1 MKTLIDVYEWSP
13 FSMLKNG
20 YFFILGLFFFI
31 LWEPAMAQK
40 NSPESVTINDFKK
53 TFKKIVKD
61 FDLNEETILVKYNSG
76 KDTFDYHISGEM
88 AMFGVQDVS
97 LEVIA
102 GPNEKIIEI
111 TALFPSGASNQ
122 IELDGEKI
130 KLWIP
135 AMLQNKI
142 DLEKVHILLYPQE
155 KETYVITSL
164 FRQPENNVVGYM
176 NCQLDQTEIIFTI
189 DKDRE
194 DKGKNADKK
203 GQLSGVVDIGG
214 LDFDLQGEAKSEK
227 KQTTWEITAS
237 RNEIEMKLLIDALQ
251 KYNNV
256 QFQTFPDALMDVALY
271 EPVVKFDNEKV
282 LSLKGRTDIG
292 RIEAVCIFNSGSK
305 NDFLLGFRPEE
316 DYSLAKLNNNLRY
329 IDGVDLGNMAIVY
342 AYSQNAQKEISLEL
356 LDEMDFSSEKV
367 RPGFVLL
374 GKYEMPTKRVPLLE
388 KINSVTVRT
397 DMPAEKNAAIKLT
410 GKLDHTSLDLGLF
423 QVKDLN
429 ISLEPSTKVA
439 AIGMS
444 VEGTIPELRGGGD
457 ALTLHAQM
465 ALDPTNK
472 DLNLI
477 LYMAGGQKWDTPF
490 GFPGITI
497 SNFGLDVGATG
508 PAKKIGVRGD
518 LMLGSLQA
526 NIAGFLDSKDL
537 MKSMISVRYNELSLE
552 KLMQG
557 FFDQDAQQYLKS
569 LPLGAIPMSLKD
581 VEVTMIPSA
590 MTIAEK
596 NYDPGLRIKGD
607 GRIMQLGARLDL
619 LAAYDSGI
627 RGYATLDRISLP
639 NAGLKIFDL
648 GGEAMLDFTKAGLTD
663 PNHSFMKMN
672 GVVDILS
679 LSRNANIDVSKTGFG
694 FASEGKIFNMFSAGI
709 SAKGNDLFTPQNMQL
724 QVAMRSDFL
733 NSLNSAATNILAQE
747 TKAKQEAFRAARD
760 LVEFTK
766 NAYEQGIKRIDDAQ
780 KAKDNALGAVD
791 RAWELV
797 PPEICTDKI
806 INVTVE
812 TVEKVPIIGGLFGK
826 VIGWTTKTVTEVIP
840 EARKV
845 CAPVPLKQIPPYIR
859 ATVPGTSVGV
869 DIPMPNYENLKKG
882 IDIAN
887 EGLNKAIDELQK
899 ANDNINPLRL
909 AFEGAKTP
917 LNLLE
922 TATDYFS
929 LAAKWLL
936 DNGAGGAIDI
946 KSAEFAGQL
955 NSIQSGSVSMKC
967 NVVFVGQ
974 TFTLM
979 LPFNFNASGAVD
991 GMAKAM
997 VNTLLQGK
1005 AQSGLVSIG
1014 DV

>member
-1 MKTLIDVYEWSP
+1 MKTFIDGFKW
-13 FSMLKNG
+13 G
-20 YFFILGLFFFI
+20 YFPVFRNGCFLILGLFFFV
-31 LWEPAMAQK
+31 LLEPAMAQK
-40 NSPESVTINDFKK
+40 RSPESVTIKDFQKMLKK
-53 TFKKIVKD
+53 MVKD

-76 KDTFDYHISGEM
+76 MDTFDYHISGKM

-102 GPNEKIIEI
+102 GPNEKTIEI

-130 KLWIP
+130 KQWIP
-135 AMLQNKI
+135 AILQNKI

-155 KETYVITSL
+155 KEKYVITSL

-203 GQLSGVVDIGG
+203 AQLSGVVDIGG

-227 KQTTWEITAS
+227 KQTAWEITAS

-271 EPVVKFDNEKV
+271 EPVVKFDHEKV

-305 NDFLLGFRPEE
+305 NDFLLGFRPDE

-329 IDGVDLGNMAIVY
+329 IDGLDLGNMAIVY
-342 AYSQNAQKEISLEL
+342 AYSQDARKEISLEL

-374 GKYEMPTKRVPLLE
+374 GKYELPTKRVPLLE

-397 DMPAEKNAAIKLT
+397 DIPADKNAAIKLT

-423 QVKDLN
+423 QVKNLN
-429 ISLEPSTKVA
+429 ISLEPASKAT

-444 VEGTIPELRGGGD
+444 AEGTIPELRGGGD
-457 ALTLHAQM
+457 ALTLYGKM
-465 ALDPTNK
+465 ALDPTSK
-472 DLNLI
+472 DLSLI
-477 LYMAGGQKWDTPF
+477 LYMAEGQKWDTPF

-497 SNFGLDVGATG
+497 SNFGLDVGTTG

-526 NIAGFLDSKDL
+526 NIAGFLDSKDP

-596 NYDPGLRIKGD
+596 KYDPGLRIKGD
-607 GRIMQLGARLDL
+607 GRIMQLSARLDL
-619 LAAYDSGI
+619 LAAYDEGI
-627 RGYATLDRISLP
+627 KGYAMLDPISLP
-639 NAGLKIFDL
+639 NGGMKIFDL

-672 GVVDILS
+672 GVVDILG
-679 LSRNANIDVSKTGFG
+679 LSRNANIEVSKTCFG
-694 FASEGKIFNMFSAGI
+694 FAIEEKIFNLFSAGI
-709 SAKGNDLFTPQNMQL
+709 FAKGNDLFTPQNMQL

-747 TKAKQEAFRAARD
+747 TKVKQEAFRAARS
-760 LVEFTK
+760 LVEITK
-766 NAYEQGIKRIDDAQ
+766 RAYEEGLKRIDDAQ
-780 KAKDNALGAVD
+780 KAKDNALVAVD
-791 RAWELV
+791 NAWAIV
-797 PPEICTDKI
+797 PKRICMNATVD
-806 INVTVE
+806 VAVE
-812 TVEKVPIIGGLFGK
+812 TVEKVPIIGGFFGK
-826 VIGWTTKTVTEVIP
+826 VIGWTKKKVTKVVPQIRE
-840 EARKV
+840 V
-845 CAPVPLKQIPPYIR
+845 CAPVPFKQIPSSIR
-859 ATVPGTSVGV
+859 ATVPGTRVEV

-882 IDIAN
+882 IDLAN
-887 EGLNKAIDELQK
+887 EGLNIAIDELQK

-909 AFEGAKTP
+909 AFEEAKTS

-922 TATDYFS
+922 AATDYPT

-936 DNGAGGAIDI
+936 DKGTGGAIDI

-967 NVVFVGQ
+967 NVVFLGQ
-974 TFTLM
+974 PFSLM
-979 LPFNFNASGAVD
+979 LPFNFNAPGSVD
-991 GMAKAM
+991 AMAKAL
-997 VNTLLQGK
+997 VKDLLQSK
-1005 AQSGLVSIG
+1005 A
-1014 DV
+1014 